1 MAAVFIDPSSLAVGA
16 EYEMLVSHGRAHVA
30 DIAQYCLTPRTHF
43 LVAVVIKEV
52 VSWL

>member
-1 MAAVFIDPSSLAVGA
+1 MKSVLQFLVV
-16 EYEMLVSHGRAHVA
+16 EYMHVA

-43 LVAVVIKEV
+43 LVAGVSKEV